1 MWVRQLGGRRGTS
14 CFPPRVG
21 GGGRG
26 APPGV
31 ISQAR
36 GATSSSVGR
45 PSFLRLLSYGVGR
58 AARHAPP
65 PRLRGW
71 RSVHR
76 LRCLSSSMH
85 VFFIN
90 LTRESLCLAREG
102 GKGISRVR
110 RAAKRCLWRAAACT
124 VAALAACARVCGA
137 VTHCSHRPS
146 RVCWLAAVCGRLQSV
161 LPLIVQCWALL
172 GKCGLCVAKRA
183 CTMGEA

>member
-1 MWVRQLGGRRGTS
+1 MGMTCSPPGPTLVMIEWVRQLGGRRGTS

-71 RSVHR
+71 RSGHH
-76 LRCLSSSMH
+76 LRCLN
-85 VFFIN
+85 FIQCMSFHQSHACKFV
-90 LTRESLCLAREG
+90 LGARGREESRWRASRRKTLPLACCRVRCGRSRCLR
-102 GKGISRVR
+102 SRVR
-110 RAAKRCLWRAAACT
+110 
-124 VAALAACARVCGA
+124 
-137 VTHCSHRPS
+137 
-146 RVCWLAAVCGRLQSV
+146 GRD
-161 LPLIVQCWALL
+161 ALL
-172 GKCGLCVAKRA
+172 SQVFRGCAGSQQCVAGCRVFCCSLCNAGLC
-183 CTMGEA
+183 